1 MTRTTTKG
9 NWKMW
14 TPRAHLGTCRWF
26 VHYRSVALVAFLGL
40 CLFANPG
47 LGWSTGDTVVA
58 QSSNPKPH
66 EQPYALI
73 FGTVWGPDNR
83 PVYGVKVRIRR
94 ESEKKAR
101 WEQYSDHNGEFAQR
115 VPVGPQ
121 DYVIWAD
128 LKGYKSLQGN
138 QLHPDEVKVHIDG
151 EERADTGLHLN

>member
-1 MTRTTTKG
+1 
-9 NWKMW
+9 
-14 TPRAHLGTCRWF
+14 L
-26 VHYRSVALVAFLGL
+26 S
-40 CLFANPG
+40 ANPG
-47 LGWSTGDTVVA
+47 LGWAASHPALSESATH
-58 QSSNPKPH
+58 KPH

-121 DYVIWAD
+121 DYVVWAD

-138 QLHPDEVKVHIDG
+138 QLHPDDVKVHIDG
-151 EERADTGLHLN
+151 KERADTGLHLK